1 MESAPLSMVYRSEK
15 QLPKLNLAFQEFY
28 EHEEFCDITLV
39 ATTKRFR
46 AHRVV
51 LAAFSPYF
59 YQAFSQQNSHLSEFS
74 CHRFDEGSLKCLLD
88 FCYSGVITVNS
99 VSAEKLLSV
108 ATVLQIK
115 EVEKLCQTFLRAH
128 QAFVHEIGTDI
139 QEKNSSPSPR
149 GRSSSELFFV
159 ESSGRFSPGTS
170 PNVSTSGRPVSE
182 TSSVEN
188 PDLDIVKQ
196 EHPDPVT
203 REEHIR
209 EELVSPGT
217 LAKRMQYLPNPGL
230 NIIDMTQLSP
240 TYLGTPY
247 PRPLLFPR
255 PSPQPFHLFAPKL
268 KEKNKLESS
277 NEIDQSRT
285 DEHHGQSSN
294 ISVETNFSQKSSES
308 VGLEQSSVQEH
319 QSPDEA
325 ENSKL
330 YHACSICHQK
340 FNSSKALS
348 IHMVLHDRGLPSYI
362 PKRNRK
368 AIFPQKHE
376 HTGSEYGSTPGELF
390 TCSTCGKSFKD
401 NRSLK
406 FHRYNHVL
414 RHVCPICGKRFSRS
428 WNLQRH
434 KKSHFKVGMSG
445 WQVTS
450 ENSEDLARSED
461 EDGENRS
468 NSFNDDEDV
477 RMSSAQ
483 AEDEPVDL
491 TEPGKSERG
500 ELGPP

>member
-1 MESAPLSMVYRSEK
+1 MDSAPLSMVYRSEK
-15 QLPKLNLAFQEFY
+15 QLPKLNVAFQEFY
-28 EHEEFCDITLV
+28 KHEEFCDITLV
-39 ATTKRFR
+39 TNTKRLR

-59 YQAFSQQNSHLSEFS
+59 YQAFSQQNNYLSDFN
-74 CHRFDEGSLKCLLD
+74 CHRLDEGSLKGLLD
-88 FCYSGVITVNS
+88 FCYSGVITVDS

-128 QAFVHEIGTDI
+128 QAFVCEIASEI
-139 QEKNSSPSPR
+139 QEKTTSPSPKE
-149 GRSSSELFFV
+149 RSSSELFFV

-182 TSSVEN
+182 TSSVET
-188 PDLDIVKQ
+188 PDLEIVKQ
-196 EHPDPVT
+196 EHPEPVA
-203 REEHIR
+203 REEHAR

-240 TYLGTPY
+240 TYLGHPY

-255 PSPQPFHLFAPKL
+255 PSPQPFHLFAPKPR
-268 KEKNKLESS
+268 EKSKSESS
-277 NEIDQSRT
+277 VCNEIDQNREE
-285 DEHHGQSSN
+285 EHHGQSS
-294 ISVETNFSQKSSES
+294 ILSVDTSFSQKPAES
-308 VGLEQSSVQEH
+308 VGLSQSSLGEQH
-319 QSPDEA
+319 SPSEIDTPG
-325 ENSKL
+325 L
-330 YHACSICHQK
+330 YHACSICQQK
-340 FNSSKALS
+340 FNSSKALG
-348 IHMVLHDRGLPSYI
+348 IHMVLHDRGHPSFI

-368 AIFPQKHE
+368 STFPQKHE
-376 HTGSEYGSTPGELF
+376 HTSGEFGSTSGELF

-406 FHRYNHVL
+406 FHRYNHIL

-445 WQVTS
+445 WQLTS
-450 ENSEDLARSED
+450 ENSEDLTRSEEEGEVLNSSFTD
-461 EDGENRS
+461 EEIQ
-468 NSFNDDEDV
+468 
-477 RMSSAQ
+477 MSGSHGA
-483 AEDEPVDL
+483 DEPVDL
-491 TEPGKSERG
+491 TETGKSERSDN
-500 ELGPP
+500 GPP